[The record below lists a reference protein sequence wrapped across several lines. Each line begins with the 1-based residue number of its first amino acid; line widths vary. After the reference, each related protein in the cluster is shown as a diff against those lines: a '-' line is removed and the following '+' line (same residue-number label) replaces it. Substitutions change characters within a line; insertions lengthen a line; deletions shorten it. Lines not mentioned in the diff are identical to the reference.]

1 MTNTLVP
8 TAVFSSYPNSMVR
21 TMSIIIPPP
30 APKKPQINP
39 TNAPP
44 AAPAHTFC
52 ILERRS
58 MGIFRLQD
66 REEQKSYSQNPGHK
80 NGEAPQSTALHIGGQ
95 PASHY
100 CHAQHPSHHDHSVF
114 YVNTAVFCIGSG
126 TCRTGQHIAGQRN
139 SNRLV
144 SGKMQKSHQHGGD
157 YCGGTQSGKSG
168 SQPCACSGQKTDQ
181 NFKTDLTQITVLP
194 SAAAGANYFP
204 LPMHVRF
211 IRKLWHQRFIP
222 GCTAA
227 AFADI
232 IGISF
237 TAPALCLS
245 GQGAYFRLFKISN
258 EPKVP
263 LKIPSDF
270 ASGAA

>member
-58 MGIFRLQD
+58 MVFFGSKI
-66 REEQKSYSQNPGHK
+66 GK
-80 NGEAPQSTALHIGGQ
+80 NKNLIPRIQVIKMEKPPQSTALHIGGQ

-100 CHAQHPSHHDHSVF
+100 CHAQHPSHHDHAIF
-114 YVNTAVFCIGSG
+114 YVNTAIFCIGSG

-139 SNRLV
+139 SNGLV
-144 SGKMQKSHQHGGD
+144 SRKMQESHQHGGD

-194 SAAAGANYFP
+194 SAAAGVKLFSFSDACPLHTEDMASTFRSWLHSRRVCRYNRHKFYRPCLMSFRPGCLFP
-204 LPMHVRF
+204 L
-211 IRKLWHQRFIP
+211 IQNIK
-222 GCTAA
+222 
-227 AFADI
+227 
-232 IGISF
+232 
-237 TAPALCLS
+237 
-245 GQGAYFRLFKISN
+245 
-258 EPKVP
+258 
-263 LKIPSDF
+263 
-270 ASGAA
+270 